1 AVSQIVGE
9 EGLAKALE
17 DPWIEEMINAN
28 KNDFRQLI
36 EPTLKMPKLLVGKG
50 RMLHGLPKSAE
61 VLLRSLEQEFK
72 LTPSR

>member
-1 AVSQIVGE
+1 
-9 EGLAKALE
+9 
-17 DPWIEEMINAN
+17 MINAN